1 MLKVKK
7 VTYLHDHVL
16 QIQFSNGR
24 TLEVDFAELVAEN
37 SFYLKPL
44 RNLTFFKRVTVDE
57 FGYAIC
63 WPNGADFS
71 PDVLYSM
78 GKKVRIR
85 KSSTSKRKMARRKP
99 LSKN

>member
-7 VTYLHDHVL
+7 AIYLHDYVL
-16 QIQFSNGR
+16 QIQFNNGKIV
-24 TLEVDFAELVAEN
+24 EVDFAELVAEN

-44 RNLTFFKRVTVDE
+44 RNLTFFKRVAVDE

-85 KSSTSKRKMARRKP
+85 KSSPSKRKIIHRKTI
-99 LSKN
+99 SKK